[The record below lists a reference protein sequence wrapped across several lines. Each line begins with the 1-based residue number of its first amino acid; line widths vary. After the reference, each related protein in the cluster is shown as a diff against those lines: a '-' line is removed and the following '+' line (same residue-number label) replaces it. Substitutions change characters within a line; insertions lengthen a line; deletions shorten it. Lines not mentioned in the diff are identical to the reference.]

1 MSFKCFVY
9 KNLEMEVVFI
19 SKDVLGF
26 TSQSFSFK
34 CIFIIR
40 IFFFQIVH
48 LQIDFKKAE
57 YLNVENDS
65 WENKD
70 D

>member
-1 MSFKCFVY
+1 MY
-9 KNLEMEVVFI
+9 KNLETEVVFI
-19 SKDVLGF
+19 LKDVLGF

-34 CIFIIR
+34 YIFIIR
-40 IFFFQIVH
+40 IFFFQSVH
-48 LQIDFKKAE
+48 LQIDFQRAE